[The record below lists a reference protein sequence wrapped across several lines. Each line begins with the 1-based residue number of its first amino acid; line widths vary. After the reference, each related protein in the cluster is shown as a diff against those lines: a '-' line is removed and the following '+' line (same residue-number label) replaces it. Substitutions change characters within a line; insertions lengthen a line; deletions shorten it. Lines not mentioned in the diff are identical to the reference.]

1 MHDPLTFEARLADAY
16 ARYVAEA
23 PTDFDAVA
31 IARRAIETR
40 PRVAL
45 SGLGLAVGR
54 ATRLVLIAGLL
65 VAAAIA
71 VAALAGR
78 LNLLTAPMPSDSPA
92 PSPASSVAV
101 PPASPTF
108 EPAAAMP
115 REVWGDW
122 LADVEGIPSLPAAD
136 HRIQLSLTWQDGLT
150 AWVQINRAGV
160 QVLHSTSV
168 AAAAGEI
175 RLRASD
181 ALSGCPAGDEGR
193 YGWSRSA
200 DGLILTLAPV
210 EEACTLRAT
219 TLGRTWT
226 RSLGA
231 VNDGRRGIVNYFD
244 PAIEITLPAGIW
256 AAGGS
261 DLAADLRGPNGF
273 ELIAV
278 QDPRGFAA
286 PCSDNG
292 GAAISIGPTADA
304 FVAYMRGLPDFTVTT
319 TEYQMD
325 GLRAVHLAVETS
337 AETVCPGGQ
346 VFKFQSPDVTAPTG
360 WSITPGDPDSIWI
373 VEVPGHAYLLQYLG
387 QDLTEADE
395 LDVLSTVHFV
405 EALPTS

>member
-16 ARYVAEA
+16 ARYMAEA
-23 PTDFDAVA
+23 PIEFDAVA
-31 IARRAIETR
+31 IARGAIETR
-40 PRVAL
+40 PRVAP

-54 ATRLVLIAGLL
+54 SMRLVLIAVLL
-65 VAAAIA
+65 VAAAVA
-71 VAALAGR
+71 VAVLAGR
-78 LNLLTAPMPSDSPA
+78 LNLLNAPTPSDSPA
-92 PSPASSVAV
+92 PSPVSSAAV
-101 PPASPTF
+101 PAATL

-122 LADVEGIPSLPAAD
+122 LADIGEIPGLPAAD
-136 HRIQLSLTWQDGLT
+136 QRIQLSLTWQDGLT
-150 AWVQINRAGV
+150 AWVQINRSGV

-181 ALSGCPAGDEGR
+181 ALSGCSVGDEGR

-200 DGLILTLAPV
+200 DGLTLVLTPV
-210 EEACTLRAT
+210 AEACALRAT

-244 PAIEITLPAGIW
+244 PAIEITLPTSVW

-261 DLAADLRGPNGF
+261 DEAADLRGSNGF

-278 QDPRGFAA
+278 RDPRGFAD
-286 PCSDNG
+286 PCSQTG
-292 GAAISIGPTADA
+292 GAAVSIGASADA
-304 FVAYMRGLPDFTVTT
+304 FVTYMRGLPGFIVTT
-319 TEYQMD
+319 TEHEID
-325 GLRAVHLAVETS
+325 GLRAVHLSIETS

-346 VFKFQSPDVTAPTG
+346 VFKFQSPDVTAPMG

-373 VEVPGHAYLLQYLG
+373 VDLPGHAYLLQYLG
-387 QDLTEADE
+387 PDLTEADE

-405 EALPTS
+405 QALPTS